1 MELKKPDP
9 NKSVFQLFPE
19 KLEKLK
25 LIEEGRYPDCKEII
39 LKDGSGRLWFRDQL
53 SREEYGISG
62 LCMKCQNEVF
72 KEDM

>member
-9 NKSVFQLFPE
+9 NK
-19 KLEKLK
+19 EKLK
-25 LIEEGRYPDCKEII
+25 LIEEGRCPDCMEII
-39 LKDGSGRLWFRDQL
+39 LKDWSGRPWFRDQL

-62 LCMKCQNEVF
+62 LCQECQNEVF